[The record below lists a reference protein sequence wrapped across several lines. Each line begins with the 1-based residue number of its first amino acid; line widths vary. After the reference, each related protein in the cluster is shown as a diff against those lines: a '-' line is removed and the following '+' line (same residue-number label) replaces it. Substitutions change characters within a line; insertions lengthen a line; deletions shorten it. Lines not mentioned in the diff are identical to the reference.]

1 MHPTILTIG
10 LITAFTTPKIRA
22 TPTSVRILDVS
33 EAACSSMPGTTA
45 VATARAA
52 AEASTRSRKRM
63 PHLGITD
70 RAAAPGGRS
79 GQARCAARPVHGPAG
94 TRAGQHDPD
103 RYARRVRELPE
114 RLDRAA
120 ELAPWLGGLDLSALP
135 SAG

>member
-79 GQARCAARPVHGPAG
+79 GQARAR
-94 TRAGQHDPD
+94 RARYTARQARERASTTAD